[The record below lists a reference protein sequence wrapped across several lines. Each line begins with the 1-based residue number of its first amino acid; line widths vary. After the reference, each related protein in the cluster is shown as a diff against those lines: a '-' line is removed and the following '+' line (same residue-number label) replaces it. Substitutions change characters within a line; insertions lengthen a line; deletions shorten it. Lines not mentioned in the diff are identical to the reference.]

1 VIGLVRVVKT
11 QESRQFEMDS
21 GGVSVQLKSYSRGLF
36 IVSACFFLLGTVF
49 ATKFAD
55 FVGIDSEYDIKRI
68 IEIGCIWLFSLG
80 ICFVKDIQF
89 IRLSIATKALAFIFF
104 TFAICSALLSK
115 HPFWGAIEIA
125 NIGLLICVFIFFVI
139 SMRAFESD
147 TVHFGVYAC
156 FLLFSV
162 FTFVKYILFLLF
174 SYADAQIFDIH
185 GLISG
190 YVNVRFFN
198 QLQVMVM
205 PLLFLPFFKQDL
217 AKFRSVSFIVISLY
231 WMVLLQTEARGG
243 LLSLTLASS
252 MIMLFLGKGSCKQ
265 FIFTLLQTILLGIF
279 LWLVFIIIIPY
290 WLMESANFQMRTGSS
305 GRVDLWLFVLT
316 SMPESLWLGFGP
328 MSFTWA
334 EGKPLPHAHP
344 HNAVMQLLYEF
355 GAITCVVTTAWVIS
369 RVYNRLI
376 MLKQPK
382 NATIMP
388 ITYAVLSGLIYSCF
402 SGVAVM
408 PFAQILFV
416 FLLAM
421 LMSYDERD
429 AYKLGLLTRIGLF
442 LLISVIGCLLL
453 GTFKHQ
459 ELLPAMFP
467 RIWVHGLISY

>member
-1 VIGLVRVVKT
+1 MRVLVGVVKT

-21 GGVSVQLKSYSRGLF
+21 GGVRVQLKSYSRGLF

-68 IEIGCIWLFSLG
+68 IVISCIWLFSLG
-80 ICFVKDIQF
+80 ICFVKNIEF

-174 SYADAQIFDIH
+174 SYADAQSFDIH

-198 QLQVMVM
+198 QLQVMIM

-217 AKFRSVSFIVISLY
+217 AKFRSVSFIVISLH

-243 LLSLTLASS
+243 LFSLILASS
-252 MIMLFLGKGSCKQ
+252 LIMLFLGKDNRKQ

-290 WLMESANFQMRTGSS
+290 WLMETASFQIRTTSS
-305 GRVDLWLFVLT
+305 GRLDLWFFVLKNI
-316 SMPESLWLGFGP
+316 PESLWLGFGP

-334 EGKPLPHAHP
+334 EGRPLPSAHP
-344 HNAVMQLLYEF
+344 HNAVMQVLYEYGVIVF
-355 GAITCVVTTAWVIS
+355 ILSCAWVVS
-369 RVYNRLI
+369 RVYSRLKMLSEYKNRLLI
-376 MLKQPK
+376 
-382 NATIMP
+382 P
-388 ITYAVLSGLIYSCF
+388 ILYAVLSGLIYSLF
-402 SGVAVM
+402 SGVSVM

-416 FLLAM
+416 FLVAM
-421 LMSYDERD
+421 LVQFDSTDV
-429 AYKLGLLTRIGLF
+429 YKLRKLSQMSLF
-442 LLISVIGCLLL
+442 LIVFFISCFLLA
-453 GTFKHQ
+453 TYKYQ
-459 ELLPAMFP
+459 ELLPALFP
-467 RIWVHGLISY
+467 RIWVNGLVSY